1 MFMRARLSAD
11 CCIIARS
18 MISLMLMPSPMAST
32 AKIRHRVTLMPSR
45 RSFSTRSLLSWYASW
60 VIKCGRKSSNI
71 DWFAD
76 FSASSAEPLG
86 RTEPFGHLVRVM
98 SEWPLAVEDGAE
110 LRRIDV
116 AAGDYADDISL
127 AGPPGKPANVDACSR
142 HILACRQCQGGKRH
156 DGGSQRSMICPTPA
170 ARAFSST

>member
-18 MISLMLMPSPMAST
+18 MISLMLMPS
-32 AKIRHRVTLMPSR
+32 R

-60 VIKCGRKSSNI
+60 AIRCGRKSSNI

-76 FSASSAEPLG
+76 FSASPAEPLG
-86 RTEPFGHLVRVM
+86 RTEPLGRLLRAM

-116 AAGDYADDISL
+116 AAGDYADNIAL
-127 AGPPGKPANVDACSR
+127 AGPPGHR
-142 HILACRQCQGGKRH
+142 CRDRRGAGRFC
-156 DGGSQRSMICPTPA
+156 D
-170 ARAFSST
+170 